1 MDFLLEFVSG
11 SSRCCFFLL
20 LFNELELLTPVD
32 VEQRFK
38 VAVSEMEMVTLR
50 KT

>member
-1 MDFLLEFVSG
+1 MDFLLEFVRG
-11 SSRCCFFLL
+11 SSRCCFFF

-32 VEQRFK
+32 LEQRFK
-38 VAVSEMEMVTLR
+38 VTVSEMEIVTLR